1 MALLTLKPETSNFPD
16 LFDAFFQPS
25 FENRVNGLSHP
36 PTNVLENKDGFIL
49 EMNAPGRNK
58 EDFNILI
65 EKNLLTISFEEKKES
80 KSEDQKSI
88 RKEFSLKSFKRS
100 FSLNEQIDSQLIEAK
115 YENGILKLWLPKK
128 EEKKESV
135 KQITIS

>member
-1 MALLTLKPETSNFPD
+1 LKPTTSNFPD

-25 FENRVNGLSHP
+25 FENRVNGFSHP

-65 EKNLLTISFEEKKES
+65 EKNLLTISFEEKKET

-100 FSLNEQIDSQLIEAK
+100 FSLDEQIDSQLIEAK

>member
-1 MALLTLKPETSNFPD
+1 MALLTLKPNASNFPD
-16 LFDAFFQPS
+16 LFEAIFQPA
-25 FENRVNGLSHP
+25 FDNRSNGLTHP
-36 PTNVLENKDGFIL
+36 PTNILENKDGFIL
-49 EMNAPGRNK
+49 ELNAPGRNK

-65 EKNLLTISFEEKKES
+65 EKNLLTISFEEKKE
-80 KSEDQKSI
+80 KTKEDQKAI

-100 FSLNEQIDSQLIEAK
+100 FSLDEQIDSQSIQAK

-128 EEKKESV
+128 EEKKETV

>member
-1 MALLTLKPETSNFPD
+1 MALLTLKPATSNFPD
-16 LFDAFFQPS
+16 LFDAIFQPAI
-25 FENRVNGLSHP
+25 ENRANGLSHP

-65 EKNLLTISFEEKKES
+65 EKNLLTIRFEEKKEQPNP
-80 KSEDQKSI
+80 EQKLI

-100 FSLNEQIDSQLIEAK
+100 FSLDDQIDSQSIQAK

>member
-1 MALLTLKPETSNFPD
+1 MALLTLKPATSNFPD

-25 FENRVNGLSHP
+25 FENRVNGFSHP

-88 RKEFSLKSFKRS
+88 RKEFNLKSFKRS
-100 FSLNEQIDSQLIEAK
+100 FSLDEQIDSQLIEAK